1 MSAPLSVVILTRA
14 RPDLLRACLN
24 SVLEA
29 DLRAVQEVLVVL
41 NGPDPEAHAIAATAA
56 ARVPRVR
63 ALEIPLASR
72 GRARNLAAAAA
83 KGRLL
88 HFLDDDVVVPPGLF
102 AATAARFAEDPN
114 LAAVGG
120 PNMTPPGSS
129 AFETAVGHLLSSRLG
144 AWSMRARYRPVGAA
158 RAAGEESLMLCSL
171 AFRVDAD
178 GPEGLRFDESLAS
191 AEENLLLERIRRKG
205 GRALYDPD
213 LFVYH
218 RRRSGWR
225 GFLTQTFRSGAG
237 RRQTASRMPSI
248 LRPVHLAPPLFA
260 LYLAALVIR
269 PSAVAA
275 LPLAAYAAW
284 VGLETAA
291 AARAHDRRVA
301 ARCAAL
307 TPLHHLTYAAGFLLG
322 PFFWVEPKPSQRRS
336 TTSAPPMPPPAQA
349 ASMP

>member
-1 MSAPLSVVILTRA
+1 MNATLSVAILTRA
-14 RPDLLRACLN
+14 RPGLLRACLD
-24 SVLEA
+24 SVLRA
-29 DLRAVQEVLVVL
+29 DLGKVREVLVVV
-41 NGPDPEAHAIAATAA
+41 NGHDPEACAVAA
-56 ARVPRVR
+56 AAAEREPRVR
-63 ALEIPLASR
+63 ALEIPLSSR

-83 KGRLL
+83 TGLLL
-88 HFLDDDVVVPPGLF
+88 HFLDDDVVVPLGLF
-102 AATAARFAEDPN
+102 AATVARFADDPS

-120 PNMTPPGSS
+120 PNTTPPDSS

-171 AFRVDAD
+171 AFRAGAD
-178 GPEGLRFDESLAS
+178 GPGGLRFDESLAS

-225 GFLTQTFRSGAG
+225 GFLAQTFRSGAG
-237 RRQTASRMPSI
+237 RSQTASRLPSI
-248 LRPVHLAPPLFA
+248 LRPIHLAPPLFA
-260 LYLAALVIR
+260 LYLAALVLR
-269 PSAVAA
+269 PSAAAA

-284 VGLETAA
+284 LGLETAA
-291 AARAHDRRVA
+291 AARAHGPHVA
-301 ARCAAL
+301 ALCAGL
-307 TPLHHLTYAAGFLLG
+307 TPLHHLAYAAGFLLG
-322 PFFWVEPKPSQRRS
+322 PFFWVEPEPGQRRS

-349 ASMP
+349 ASKP

>member
-1 MSAPLSVVILTRA
+1 MSAPLSVVLLTRA
-14 RPDLLRACLN
+14 RPGLLRACLD
-24 SVLEA
+24 SVLHA
-29 DLRAVQEVLVVL
+29 DLGEVREILVVV
-41 NGPDPEAHAIAATAA
+41 NGPDPEAHAVAAVAA
-56 ARVPRVR
+56 AREPRVR
-63 ALEIPLASR
+63 ALEIPLSSR

-83 KGRLL
+83 TGRLL
-88 HFLDDDVVVPPGLF
+88 HFLDDDVVVPPRLF
-102 AATAARFAEDPN
+102 AATAARFDGDPS
-114 LAAVGG
+114 LAAAGG
-120 PNMTPPGSS
+120 PNMTPPDSS
-129 AFETAVGHLLSSRLG
+129 AFETAVGHLLSTRLG

-158 RAAGEESLMLCSL
+158 RVAGEESLMLCSL
-171 AFRVDAD
+171 AFRADAD
-178 GPEGLRFDESLAS
+178 GSDGLRFDERLAS
-191 AEENLLLERIRRKG
+191 AEENLLLERIRRRG
-205 GRALYDPD
+205 SRAIYDPD

-237 RRQTASRMPSI
+237 RRQTASRLPSI

-269 PSAVAA
+269 PGAAAA

-284 VGLETAA
+284 LVLETAA
-291 AARAHDRRVA
+291 AARAHGWRVA

-307 TPLHHLTYAAGFLLG
+307 TPLHHLAYAAGFLLG
-322 PFFWVEPKPSQRRS
+322 PFFWVEPEPGQRRS